1 MAGFFV
7 CEMMGRFAGDLMADY
22 PTREEAITLLH
33 TYTKTDSL
41 RRHAL
46 GVEQAMR
53 KMAEKYDGDS
63 DEWGIT
69 GLMHDFDYEKYPSM
83 DDHPFKGNEIL
94 KSKGYPESITQAIM
108 GHATY
113 SGVPRET
120 DMAKALFA
128 VDELTGFIFAVTYVR
143 PSKSIFEVKPRSV
156 KKKLKQKSFAA
167 SVLREDIFQSVEEL
181 GVDLTE
187 HIQFVIDAL
196 SEKAQEL
203 GLKGDATA
211 EISVK

>member
-1 MAGFFV
+1 MAN
-7 CEMMGRFAGDLMADY
+7 Y
-22 PTREEAITLLH
+22 PLRSEAIKLLYE
-33 TYTKTDSL
+33 YTKTDSL

-53 KMAEKYDGDS
+53 KMAEKYNGDL
-63 DEWGIT
+63 DEWGLT
-69 GLMHDFDYEKYPSM
+69 GLMHDFDYEMYPTIEG
-83 DDHPFKGNEIL
+83 HPFRGNEIL
-94 KSKGYPESITQAIM
+94 VEKGYPESITNAIM

-113 SGVPRET
+113 TGVTRDTE
-120 DMAKALFA
+120 MAKSLFS

-143 PSKSIFEVKPRSV
+143 PSKSILEVKPKSV

-167 SVLREDIFQSVEEL
+167 SVLREDIFQSIEEL

-196 SEKAQEL
+196 SEKAEVL
-203 GLKGDATA
+203 GLKGN
-211 EISVK
+211 V

>member
-1 MAGFFV
+1 MS
-7 CEMMGRFAGDLMADY
+7 DY
-22 PTREEAITLLH
+22 PLRKDAMKLLYE
-33 TYTKTDSL
+33 YTKTDSL

-46 GVEQAMR
+46 GVEQSMR
-53 KMAEKYDGDS
+53 KMAVKYNGDPN
-63 DEWGIT
+63 EWGIT
-69 GLMHDFDYEKYPSM
+69 GLMHDFDYEM
-83 DDHPFKGNEIL
+83 HPTIEEHPYIGNEIL

-113 SGVPRET
+113 TGVSRET

-143 PSKSIFEVKPRSV
+143 PSKSIFEVKPKSV

-196 SEKAQEL
+196 AEKAEEL
-203 GLKGDATA
+203 GLKGET
-211 EISVK
+211 E

>member
-1 MAGFFV
+1 MS
-7 CEMMGRFAGDLMADY
+7 DY
-22 PTREEAITLLH
+22 PLREESMKLLYE
-33 TYTKTDSL
+33 YTKTDSL

-46 GVEQAMR
+46 GVEQSMR
-53 KMAEKYDGDS
+53 KMAVKYNGDPN
-63 DEWGIT
+63 EWGIT
-69 GLMHDFDYEKYPSM
+69 GLMHDFDYEM
-83 DDHPFKGNEIL
+83 HPTIEEHPYIGNEIL

-113 SGVPRET
+113 TGVSRET

-143 PSKSIFEVKPRSV
+143 PSKSIFEVKPKSV

-196 SEKAQEL
+196 AEKAEEL
-203 GLKGDATA
+203 GLKGET
-211 EISVK
+211 E

>member
-1 MAGFFV
+1 
-7 CEMMGRFAGDLMADY
+7 MGALPNRDD
-22 PTREEAITLLH
+22 AIALLH
-33 TYTKTDSL
+33 EYTKTDSL

-53 KMAEKYDGDS
+53 KMAEKYNGDP
-63 DEWGIT
+63 DEWGLT
-69 GLMHDFDYEKYPSM
+69 GLMHDFDYEKYPSLE
-83 DDHPFKGNEIL
+83 DHPYRGNEIL
-94 KSKGYPESITQAIM
+94 KEKEWPESITKAIM

-113 SGVPRET
+113 TGVPRDT

-143 PSKSIFEVKPRSV
+143 PTKSIFEVKPKSV

-181 GVDLTE
+181 EVDLTE

-196 SEKAQEL
+196 KEKADDL
-203 GLKGDATA
+203 GLRGTVVA
-211 EISVK
+211 

>member
-1 MAGFFV
+1 MSDF
-7 CEMMGRFAGDLMADY
+7 
-22 PTREEAITLLH
+22 PNREDAIKLLH
-33 TYTKTDSL
+33 KYTKTDSL

-53 KMAEKYDGDS
+53 KMAGNYNGDP

-69 GLMHDFDYEKYPSM
+69 GLMHDFDYEM
-83 DDHPFKGNEIL
+83 HPTIEEHPYIGNEIL

-113 SGVPRET
+113 TGVSRET

-143 PSKSIFEVKPRSV
+143 PSKSIFEVKPKSV

-196 SEKAQEL
+196 AEKAEEL
-203 GLKGDATA
+203 GLKG
-211 EISVK
+211 ELE

>member
-1 MAGFFV
+1 MV
-7 CEMMGRFAGDLMADY
+7 NY
-22 PTREEAITLLH
+22 PDRSEAIKLLH
-33 TYTKTDSL
+33 EYTKTDSL

-53 KMAEKYDGDS
+53 KMANKYDGDP
-63 DEWGIT
+63 DEWGLT
-69 GLMHDFDYEKYPSM
+69 GLMHDFDYEMYPTTE
-83 DDHPFKGNEIL
+83 DHPYRGNEIL
-94 KSKGYPESITQAIM
+94 VEKGYPESITNAIM

-113 SGVPRET
+113 TGVPRDTE
-120 DMAKALFA
+120 MAKSLFS

-143 PSKSIFEVKPRSV
+143 PSKSILEVKPKSV

-167 SVLREDIFQSVEEL
+167 SVIRGDIFQSIEEL

-196 SEKAQEL
+196 SEKAEEL
-203 GLKGDATA
+203 GLKGTL
-211 EISVK
+211 

>member
-1 MAGFFV
+1 MNQN
-7 CEMMGRFAGDLMADY
+7 Y
-22 PTREEAITLLH
+22 PTREDAINLLH
-33 TYTKTDSL
+33 EYTKTDSL

-53 KMAEKYDGDS
+53 KMAEKYHGDP

-69 GLMHDFDYEKYPSM
+69 GLMHDFDYEMYPTV
-83 DDHPFKGNEIL
+83 DEHPYKGNEIL
-94 KSKGYPESITQAIM
+94 KSKGYPDSITQAIM

-113 SGVPRET
+113 TGIERET
-120 DMAKALFA
+120 DMAKSLFA

-167 SVLREDIFQSVEEL
+167 SVIREDIFQSVEEL
-181 GVDLTE
+181 NLDLTE
-187 HIQFVIDAL
+187 HVQFVIDAL
-196 SEKAQEL
+196 SEKAEEL
-203 GLKGDATA
+203 GLKG
-211 EISVK
+211 ELLSS

>member
-1 MAGFFV
+1 MV
-7 CEMMGRFAGDLMADY
+7 NY
-22 PTREEAITLLH
+22 PDRSEAIKLLH
-33 TYTKTDSL
+33 EYTKTDSL

-53 KMAEKYDGDS
+53 KMANKYDGDP
-63 DEWGIT
+63 DEWGLT
-69 GLMHDFDYEKYPSM
+69 GLMHDFDYEMYPTTE
-83 DDHPFKGNEIL
+83 DHPYRGNEIL
-94 KSKGYPESITQAIM
+94 VEKGYPGSITNAIM

-113 SGVPRET
+113 TGVPRDTE
-120 DMAKALFA
+120 MAKSLFS

-143 PSKSIFEVKPRSV
+143 PSKSILEVKPKSV

-167 SVLREDIFQSVEEL
+167 SVIRGDIFQSIEEL

-196 SEKAQEL
+196 SEKAEEL
-203 GLKGDATA
+203 GLKGTL
-211 EISVK
+211 

>member
-1 MAGFFV
+1 MV
-7 CEMMGRFAGDLMADY
+7 NY
-22 PTREEAITLLH
+22 PDRSEAIKLLH
-33 TYTKTDSL
+33 EYTKTDSL

-53 KMAEKYDGDS
+53 KMANKYDGDP
-63 DEWGIT
+63 DEWGLT
-69 GLMHDFDYEKYPSM
+69 GLMHDFDYEMYPTTE
-83 DDHPFKGNEIL
+83 DHPYRGNEIL
-94 KSKGYPESITQAIM
+94 VEKGYPESITNAIM

-113 SGVPRET
+113 TEVPRDTE
-120 DMAKALFA
+120 MAKSLFS

-143 PSKSIFEVKPRSV
+143 PSKSILEVKPKSV

-167 SVLREDIFQSVEEL
+167 SVIREDIFQSIEEL

-196 SEKAQEL
+196 SEKAEEL
-203 GLKGDATA
+203 GLKGTL
-211 EISVK
+211 

>member
-1 MAGFFV
+1 MV
-7 CEMMGRFAGDLMADY
+7 NY
-22 PTREEAITLLH
+22 PDRSEAIKLLH
-33 TYTKTDSL
+33 EYTKTDSL

-53 KMAEKYDGDS
+53 KMADKYNGDQ
-63 DEWGIT
+63 DEWGLT
-69 GLMHDFDYEKYPSM
+69 GLMHDFDYEMYPTIK
-83 DDHPFKGNEIL
+83 DHPYRGNEIL
-94 KSKGYPESITQAIM
+94 IDKGYPESITNAIM

-113 SGVPRET
+113 TGVPRDTE
-120 DMAKALFA
+120 MAKSLFS

-143 PSKSIFEVKPRSV
+143 PSKSILEVKPKSV

-167 SVLREDIFQSVEEL
+167 SVIREDIFQSIEEL

-196 SEKAQEL
+196 SEKAEEL
-203 GLKGDATA
+203 GLKG
-211 EISVK
+211 SL

>member
-1 MAGFFV
+1 MAN
-7 CEMMGRFAGDLMADY
+7 Y
-22 PTREEAITLLH
+22 PDRSEAIKLLH
-33 TYTKTDSL
+33 EYTKTDSL

-53 KMAEKYDGDS
+53 KMADKYNGEP
-63 DEWGIT
+63 DEWGLA
-69 GLMHDFDYEKYPSM
+69 GLMHDFDYEMYPTM
-83 DDHPFKGNEIL
+83 EDHPYRGNEIL
-94 KSKGYPESITQAIM
+94 ISKGYPESITNAIM

-113 SGVPRET
+113 TEVPRESE
-120 DMAKALFA
+120 MAKALFS

-143 PSKSIFEVKPRSV
+143 PSKSILEVKPKSV

-167 SVLREDIFQSVEEL
+167 SVIREDIFQSIEEL

-196 SEKAQEL
+196 SEKADEL
-203 GLKGDATA
+203 GLKGNL
-211 EISVK
+211 

>member
-1 MAGFFV
+1 MSDF
-7 CEMMGRFAGDLMADY
+7 
-22 PTREEAITLLH
+22 PNREDAIKLLH
-33 TYTKTDSL
+33 KYTKTDSL

-53 KMAEKYDGDS
+53 KMAGKYNGDP

-69 GLMHDFDYEKYPSM
+69 GLMHDFDYEM
-83 DDHPFKGNEIL
+83 HPTIEEHPYIGNEIL

-113 SGVPRET
+113 TGVSRET
-120 DMAKALFA
+120 DMAKALFS

-143 PSKSIFEVKPRSV
+143 PSKSIFEVKPKSV

-196 SEKAQEL
+196 ADKAEEL
-203 GLKGDATA
+203 GLKG
-211 EISVK
+211 ELE